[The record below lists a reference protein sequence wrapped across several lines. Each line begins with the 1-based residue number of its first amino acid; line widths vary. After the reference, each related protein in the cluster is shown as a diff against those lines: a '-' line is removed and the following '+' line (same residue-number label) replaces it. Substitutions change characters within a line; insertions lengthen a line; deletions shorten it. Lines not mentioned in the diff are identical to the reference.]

1 MRILFVA
8 YCMIDNENGD
18 SLIGVYKRCLRIGLE
33 LADRGHEIWI
43 FCTGRERF
51 HDAATTMA
59 EGRIHFFDIRW
70 EVLLSP
76 SIALRRRFYRWAF
89 RRLKPDL
96 VVAGEVPLAGTL
108 LESTLCAVGLRIP
121 VVILDNA
128 YSPELAELF
137 VKSHGSIADGLVL
150 TGPSLFHMHDPPPYY
165 CAAPPFVEG
174 SGGEADA
181 LLAQLGLRAKRLIT
195 VLGYE
200 RKAELLAAAML
211 PKLGECEAVFLSRQ
225 PNEDGERLAAL
236 PEAIRK
242 NVRVLGPPAEPVL
255 FSLLRRSSLVIGK
268 CGFMQVSECLALG
281 TPFIGIQYRGC
292 FSFSLLHRRA
302 RKFVHSTT
310 SIEADRETT
319 RVAQRFLKTSP
330 REMASLHNNR
340 FGGTA
345 LVADFIERLPR
356 TPRKETTAECERLG
370 YSREMVQ
377 AAVERLR
384 GGAIARVH
392 WVRATRLRNVPGGRI
407 DSVTALYEGDGV
419 CRQALLWGRVYHDRA
434 AARRDSEAAAQQDSP
449 RRVLHR
455 SPNGLTV
462 IELDIGEG
470 NLPPLDV

>member
-18 SLIGVYKRCLRIGLE
+18 SLIGVYKRSLRIGLE
-33 LADRGHEIWI
+33 LAGRGHEIWM

-51 HDAATTMA
+51 RDAATTLA
-59 EGRIHFFDIRW
+59 EGQIRFFDIRW

-76 SIALRRRFYRWAF
+76 SIALRRRYYRQAF

-96 VVAGEVPLAGTL
+96 VVVGEVPLAGTL
-108 LESTLCAVGLRIP
+108 LESTLCAVGLGIP
-121 VVILDNA
+121 VVVLDNA

-137 VKSHGSIADGLVL
+137 VKSHGPMADGLVL
-150 TGPSLFHMHDPPPYY
+150 TGPSLFHMQDPPPYY

-174 SGGEADA
+174 SGAEADA
-181 LLAQLGLRAKRLIT
+181 LLGQLGLRAKRLIT

-200 RKAELLAAAML
+200 RKAELLATQML
-211 PKLGECEAVFLSRQ
+211 PKLGECEAVFLSAQ
-225 PNEDGERLAAL
+225 PNEAGERLAAL

-281 TPFIGIQYRGC
+281 TPFIGVQYRGC
-292 FSFSLLHRRA
+292 FSFSVLHRRA
-302 RKFVHSTT
+302 RRFVHSTT

-319 RVAQRFLKTSP
+319 RAAVRFLKTSP
-330 REMASLHNNR
+330 REMACLHDNR

-345 LVADFIERLPR
+345 LVADFLERLPR
-356 TPRKETTAECERLG
+356 TPRGETTAECERLG

-377 AAVERLR
+377 AAVEQLR
-384 GGAIARVH
+384 GSAAARVH
-392 WVRATRLRNVPGGRI
+392 WVRATRLRNVAGGRI
-407 DSVTALYEGDGV
+407 DSLTALYDEGGA
-419 CRQALLWGRVYHDRA
+419 CRQAFLWGRTYDART
-434 AARRDSEAAAQQDSP
+434 AARRDSEAATEQGSP

-455 SPNGLTV
+455 SADGLTL
-462 IELDIGEG
+462 IELDVGEP
-470 NLPPLDV
+470 NLPPLNV